1 MSELDEKY
9 TELLRDIL
17 ENGVD
22 DDDRTGT
29 GTRKVTG
36 RQVRFEADAN
46 NFPIVTKKKVVWN
59 SLWTELVW
67 FIQGKTNIDFL
78 HKHDVHIWDQWANE
92 NGELGP
98 GVYGKMWRDWN
109 GTDQLQQVVNGLREN
124 PTSRR
129 HLVSAWN
136 VDKIPKTN
144 LPPCH
149 LLYQFVSKP
158 KIDGDERKLDIIITQ
173 RSADTYIGACFN
185 WSSYATLLI
194 LISKITDH
202 EPGEVIWNGGDVHL
216 YQNHFEQARK
226 VIRTDK
232 IYESPQLEV
241 DNINSLEDI
250 EHSTVEL
257 KNYQHGPFI
266 EAPVAA

>member
-1 MSELDEKY
+1 MSTLDKKY
-9 TELLRDIL
+9 TELLSDIL

-22 DDDRTGT
+22 DNDRTGT

-36 RQVRFEADAN
+36 RQVRFEVDVN
-46 NFPIVTKKKVVWN
+46 NFPIVTKKRIVWN

-67 FIQGKTNIDFL
+67 FIKGWTNTDFL
-78 HKHDVHIWDQWANE
+78 HKHDVHIWDQWADE

-109 GTDQLQQVVNGLREN
+109 GIDQLQQVVKGLREN

-149 LLYQFVSKP
+149 VMFQFISKP
-158 KIDGDERKLDIIITQ
+158 ERDGDGRKLDVVVTM
-173 RSADTYIGACFN
+173 RSNDLFIGAPFN
-185 WSSYATLLI
+185 WSSYAMLLV

-202 EPGEVIWNGGDVHL
+202 EPSEVIFNAGDLHL
-216 YQNHFEQARK
+216 YLNHFDQARK
-226 VIRTDK
+226 VLNLDQH
-232 IYESPQLEV
+232 YDSPQIEV
-241 DNINSLEDI
+241 DDINSLEDI
-250 EHSTVEL
+250 EHSSVEL
-257 KNYQHGPFI
+257 KNYECGPFI
-266 EAPVAA
+266 EAPVAV

>member
-1 MSELDEKY
+1 MSELDKKY

-17 ENGVD
+17 ENGID

-36 RQVRFEADAN
+36 RQVRFEVDAN
-46 NFPIVTKKKVVWN
+46 NFPIVTKKKIVWN

-67 FIQGKTNIDFL
+67 FIQGRTNTDFL
-78 HKHDVHIWDQWANE
+78 HEHGVHIWDQWQDE

-124 PTSRR
+124 PASRR

-136 VDKIPKTN
+136 VDEIPNTN

-149 LLYQFVSKP
+149 VMYQFISKP
-158 KIDGDERKLDIIITQ
+158 RTECDGRKLDIVVTQ
-173 RSADTYIGACFN
+173 RSSDTFIGACFN

-216 YQNHFEQARK
+216 YQNHFGQARK
-226 VIRTDK
+226 VLNLKETYDPPK
-232 IYESPQLEV
+232 LEV
-241 DNINSLEDI
+241 GNIESLEDI
-250 EHSTVEL
+250 THSSAKL
-257 KNYQHGPFI
+257 KGYEHGPFI
-266 EAPVAA
+266 KATVAA

>member
-1 MSELDEKY
+1 MSKLDKKY

-22 DDDRTGT
+22 DNDRTGT

-36 RQVRFEADAN
+36 RQVRFEVDAN
-46 NFPIVTKKKVVWN
+46 NFPIVTKKRIVWN

-67 FIQGKTNIDFL
+67 FIQGRTNTDFL
-78 HKHDVHIWDQWANE
+78 HEHGVHIWDQWANE

-124 PTSRR
+124 PSSRR

-149 LLYQFVSKP
+149 YAFQFVSKP
-158 KIDGDERKLDIIITQ
+158 SQSKETRRLDVIVSQ
-173 RSADTYIGACFN
+173 RSADSFIGAVWN
-185 WSSYATLLI
+185 WTSYATLLI
-194 LISKITDH
+194 LISKLAGH
-202 EPGEVIWNGGDVHL
+202 KPGEVIWNGGDVHL
-216 YQNHFEQARK
+216 YQNHFKQAK
-226 VIRTDK
+226 KMIEMDK
-232 IYESPQLEV
+232 IYEPPQLEV

-250 EHSTVEL
+250 QHSTVEL
-257 KNYQHGPFI
+257 KNYECGPFI
-266 EAPVAA
+266 QAPVAA